1 MAGRTVAKWARVYL
15 SGYDMSGYSRQIG
28 DLKWAFEEADT
39 TAMSDLVKS
48 ALPGTASMG
57 VGTLNG
63 LFDTTATSG
72 LHVIGSATNGS
83 RQLVTVAI
91 GDRAAPTLGDPA
103 FSVIANQLA
112 YQSNQDGQTVA
123 VTIPFSDGVAADGQ
137 GGLLYPFPWGR
148 LLNANVARTG
158 ANAASGVDGG
168 ASTSLGGVL
177 VYHITAGNGTATL
190 SVDDSADN
198 SSFSAVSGMTTGSI
212 TMAAGVWGAVALGR
226 SATIR
231 RYTRYQLALGS
242 ATSVTFVA
250 AIIRP
255 AF

>member
-15 SGYDMSGYSRQIG
+15 SGYDMSGYSRSIG
-28 DLKWAFEEADT
+28 DLKHAFDEADT
-39 TAMSDLVKS
+39 TAMSDQIKS
-48 ALPGTASMG
+48 ALPGQASMA

-72 LHVIGSATNGS
+72 LHVVGSTLSGA

-91 GDRAAPTLGDPA
+91 GDRAVPAQGDPA
-103 FSVIANQLA
+103 FSVIASQLA
-112 YQSNQDGQTVA
+112 YQSEQSGSTVA

-148 LLNANVARTG
+148 LLNANTARTG
-158 ANAASGVDGG
+158 ANAASGIDGA

-231 RYTRYQLALGS
+231 RYTRWQLALGS

-250 AIIRP
+250 VLIRP
-255 AF
+255 TF

>member
-15 SGYDMSGYSRQIG
+15 SGYDMSGYSRSIG
-28 DLKWAFEEADT
+28 DLRHAHEEADT

-48 ALPGTASMG
+48 ALPGAATMS

-91 GDRAAPTLGDPA
+91 GDRAAPAQGDPA
-103 FSVIANQLA
+103 FTVIANQLG
-112 YQSNQDGQTVA
+112 YQATLDGQTAA

-137 GGLLYPFPWGR
+137 GGLLYATPWGR

-158 ANAASGVDGG
+158 ANASSGVDGA

-177 VYHITAGNGTATL
+177 VYHITAANGTATL

-198 SSFSAVSGMTTGSI
+198 STFAAVSGLTTGSI
-212 TMAAGVWGAVALGR
+212 TMAAGTWGAVALAR
-226 SATIR
+226 NATIR
-231 RYTRYQLALGS
+231 RYTRWQLALGT

-250 AIIRP
+250 VLIRP
-255 AF
+255 SF